1 MNRPQNAKELFN
13 LRHASLRNVIE
24 RIFGVIKRKYKIL
37 NTPPEYSIDTQSD
50 LILGI
55 AALHNF
61 CRGLD
66 GSKVDDYI
74 TELEGEIEDNE
85 DTIIVDQ
92 GASIRDPES
101 RAIELKRD
109 QIAEKMWL
117 DYQGYINNNT
127 NK

>member
-1 MNRPQNAKELFN
+1 M
-13 LRHASLRNVIE
+13 IE

-92 GASIRDPES
+92 GASIRDSES
-101 RAIELKRD
+101 RAMELKRD

>member
-1 MNRPQNAKELFN
+1 
-13 LRHASLRNVIE
+13 VIE

-92 GASIRDPES
+92 GASIRDSES
-101 RAIELKRD
+101 RAMELKRD

>member
-1 MNRPQNAKELFN
+1 
-13 LRHASLRNVIE
+13 
-24 RIFGVIKRKYKIL
+24 L

-92 GASIRDPES
+92 GASIRDSES
-101 RAIELKRD
+101 RAMELKRD